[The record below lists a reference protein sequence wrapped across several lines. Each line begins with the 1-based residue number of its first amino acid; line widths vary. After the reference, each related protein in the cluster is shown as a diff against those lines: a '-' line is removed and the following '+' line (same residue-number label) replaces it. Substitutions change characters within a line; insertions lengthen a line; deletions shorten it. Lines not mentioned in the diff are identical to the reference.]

1 MPLAPGH
8 KTNFETLQQA
18 FKAGDV
24 ALMECQ
30 LSAMGEAVA
39 VICAANRHPN
49 DEIEFVPFAAMFN
62 GNPYESLS
70 PPAPAGGFSGQT

>member
-18 FKAGDV
+18 FDAGEV

-30 LSAMGEAVA
+30 LSATGEAVA
-39 VICAANRHPN
+39 VICAANRHRN
-49 DEIEFVPFAAMFN
+49 GEVEFVPFATMFN
-62 GNPYESLS
+62 GNPYDMLN
-70 PPAPAGGFSGQT
+70 PPNQDGGFHEAE